1 MKKILLFTIAGLIS
15 SFGIAQTTATNFTV
29 NDCSGTN
36 HDLFTE
42 LDAGKVIVIAFVM
55 PCGSCISPSLSAYTE
70 VQNYASTYPGRVKFY
85 LSDDVGTSSCTTITN
100 WGTTNGITAP
110 DAVFC
115 NTAVKQADYGAAG
128 MPKIVVLGGPTHSV
142 LFNQNNGLNVT
153 NFNNAIMAG
162 LTTGISTNTKGD
174 FKLNLFPNPSSTNK
188 TTVSYSLTQ
197 SSDVNFEVFNALGAK
212 VKSVS
217 FEQQTAGKHETILDF
232 ETLPNGV
239 YFIKLNAGDS
249 SQLLKFTVNH

>member
-1 MKKILLFTIAGLIS
+1 MKKILLTAVIALSGIS
-15 SFGIAQTTATNFTV
+15 AIAQTTATNFNV
-29 NDCSGTN
+29 NDCSGAN

-42 LDAGKVIVIAFVM
+42 LDAGKIIVIAFVM
-55 PCGSCISPSLSAYTE
+55 PCSSCIAPSLSAYTE

-100 WGTTNGITAP
+100 WGTTNGMTSP

-128 MPKIVVLGGPTHSV
+128 MPKIVVLGGSTHSV

-162 LTTGISTNTKGD
+162 LTTGINENSNGN
-174 FKLNLFPNPSSTNK
+174 FQLSLFPNPVTENK
-188 TTVSYSLTQ
+188 ITFTYNLTQPVNPKVEIYNVLGEIVKSFVIENNTIGKQETTINFESLT
-197 SSDVNFEVFNALGAK
+197 
-212 VKSVS
+212 
-217 FEQQTAGKHETILDF
+217 
-232 ETLPNGV
+232 NGI
-239 YFIKLNAGDS
+239 YFIKLNVENS
-249 SQLLKFTVNH
+249 SQTVKFTVTK

>member
-1 MKKILLFTIAGLIS
+1 MKKIILFALTAISLS
-15 SFGIAQTTATNFTV
+15 SFSQTATNFNL

-36 HDLFTE
+36 HDLFAE
-42 LDAGKVIVIAFVM
+42 LDAGKVVVIAWPM
-55 PCGSCISPSLSAYTE
+55 PCGSCIAPCVSAYTE
-70 VQNYASTYPGRVKFY
+70 VQNYVSTYPGRVLYY
-85 LSDDVGTSSCTTITN
+85 LVDDYGNTTCATLTS
-100 WGTTNGITAP
+100 WGNTNGITGVP
-110 DAVFC
+110 VFS
-115 NTAVKQADYGAAG
+115 NAAISMSDYGSNG
-128 MPKIVVLGGPTHSV
+128 MPKIVVLGGPTHDV

-162 LTTGISTNTKGD
+162 LTTGIPTYTKGD

-197 SSDVNFEVFNALGAK
+197 SSEVNFEVYNSLGAK

-217 FEQQTAGKHETILDF
+217 LEKQAVGKHETILDF

>member
-1 MKKILLFTIAGLIS
+1 MKKIILFALIAIS
-15 SFGIAQTTATNFTV
+15 LSGFSQTATNFNL

-36 HDLFTE
+36 HNLFAE
-42 LDAGKVIVIAFVM
+42 LDAGKVVVIAWPM
-55 PCGSCISPSLSAYTE
+55 PCGSCIAPCVSAYTE
-70 VQNYASTYPGRVKFY
+70 VQNYTSTYPGRVLYY
-85 LSDDVGTSSCTTITN
+85 LVDDYGNTTCTTLTN
-100 WGTTNGITAP
+100 WGNTNGITGVP
-110 DAVFC
+110 VFS
-115 NTAVKQADYGAAG
+115 NAAISMSDYGTNG
-128 MPKIVVLGGPTHSV
+128 MPKIVVLGGPTHDV

-162 LTTGISTNTKGD
+162 LTTGISANVKGD

-197 SSDVNFEVFNALGAK
+197 SSEVNFEIYNTLGAK

-217 FEQQTAGKHETILDF
+217 FEKQALGKHEAILDF

-249 SQLLKFTVNH
+249 SQLLKFTINH